1 MRRSGFSCLLLG
13 LKVWENI
20 KATEKRRTCSNFS
33 FFLKVFLIETDGR
46 LFVWIGK
53 DASSKEKQNAM
64 SYAQVSDEATFNYP
78 RIKSWNVWKGIYHE
92 CQRADFLLRHLYD
105 ILSTDCLH
113 CLTSRFSICLER
125 EDMRLFDLKWL
136 YNHYPITAIY
146 ARKVFKKN
154 SPGLE
159 KQS

>member
-13 LKVWENI
+13 LTVWENN
-20 KATEKRRTCSNFS
+20 KATEMRRTYCNFS

-78 RIKSWNVWKGIYHE
+78 RIKSWNVWKGSYNE

-105 ILSTDCLH
+105 ILSIDCLH
-113 CLTSRFSICLER
+113 CLTSRFSICWSER
-125 EDMRLFDLKWL
+125 TCVCFDLKWF

>member
-13 LKVWENI
+13 LKF
-20 KATEKRRTCSNFS
+20 EKISKRKKREELVVILV

-113 CLTSRFSICLER
+113 CLTSRFSICWSER
-125 EDMRLFDLKWL
+125 TCVCSISNDF
-136 YNHYPITAIY
+136 ITII
-146 ARKVFKKN
+146 
-154 SPGLE
+154 L
-159 KQS
+159 

>member
-1 MRRSGFSCLLLG
+1 MYTSKLIWLNACAGADFLVSCLVQKFEKISKRQKREG
-13 LKVWENI
+13 LVVI
-20 KATEKRRTCSNFS
+20 LS

-78 RIKSWNVWKGIYHE
+78 RIKSWNVWKGIYNE

-113 CLTSRFSICLER
+113 CLTSRFSICWSER
-125 EDMRLFDLKWL
+125 TCVCSISNDF
-136 YNHYPITAIY
+136 ITII
-146 ARKVFKKN
+146 
-154 SPGLE
+154 L
-159 KQS
+159 

>member
-1 MRRSGFSCLLLG
+1 MYQSMLIWLDACAGADFFCPLLS
-13 LKVWENI
+13 LKVWKNK
-20 KATEKRRTCSNFS
+20 KATEMRILF

-78 RIKSWNVWKGIYHE
+78 RIKSWNVWKGSYNE

-113 CLTSRFSICLER
+113 CLTSRFSICWSQR
-125 EDMRLFDLKWL
+125 TCVCSISNDF
-136 YNHYPITAIY
+136 ITII
-146 ARKVFKKN
+146 
-154 SPGLE
+154 L
-159 KQS
+159 

>member
-13 LKVWENI
+13 LKVWEKN
-20 KATEKRRTCSNFS
+20 KRQKREGLVVILV

-64 SYAQVSDEATFNYP
+64 SYAQVSDEATLNCH
-78 RIKSWNVWKGIYHE
+78 RIKSWNVWKGNYHK
-92 CQRADFLLRHLYD
+92 CQRADFFATPLRYFVNWLPALFNKSFLNLLEPED
-105 ILSTDCLH
+105 I
-113 CLTSRFSICLER
+113 
-125 EDMRLFDLKWL
+125 RLFDLKWFC
-136 YNHYPITAIY
+136 NHYPITAIY

-154 SPGLE
+154 SIGLE

>member
-1 MRRSGFSCLLLG
+1 MTKIGSMYKSMLIWLNACAGADFLVSYLVQ
-13 LKVWENI
+13 KF
-20 KATEKRRTCSNFS
+20 EKITKRQKREELVVILV

-64 SYAQVSDEATFNYP
+64 SYAQVSDEATFNCH
-78 RIKSWNVWKGIYHE
+78 RIKSWNVWKGSYHE

-113 CLTSRFSICLER
+113 CWTSRFSICWSER
-125 EDMRLFDLKWL
+125 TCVCSISNDF
-136 YNHYPITAIY
+136 ITII
-146 ARKVFKKN
+146 
-154 SPGLE
+154 L
-159 KQS
+159 